1 MTTSEISEWALKQWS
16 CIPVQWRKR
25 ALLHSPT
32 SHPWSTA
39 LLFVIQILGIKERVC
54 SPQNGRHKETLTG
67 RIGCRASLW
76 HRYRTHCSLCERFNR
91 VRLAVFPPL
100 HTDTQTSPLC
110 WPSTARA
117 VSRSHTGWFRQHS
130 ATHETTKPE
139 RPVAARCTTPRNIY
153 TQGMLFV
160 SSAFFYAWTCLA
172 AWITICTWQAAC
184 RWYTVCRV
192 NSDNVSYSRI
202 CLGNNAL
209 PRGGCS
215 DPEPRMQIIQPP
227 HLFTSLS
234 TVSKLIHILQKGN
247 VWWWTYLCC
256 ASFFW
261 LGEHVSP
268 CQ

>member
-91 VRLAVFPPL
+91 VRLAVFPPASHGHTNITLVLTIYSQGRVQKPYWMVQATQCHTWNHETRAPSGGSVHHTPKYL
-100 HTDTQTSPLC
+100 HTGNVVCLIC
-110 WPSTARA
+110 
-117 VSRSHTGWFRQHS
+117 
-130 ATHETTKPE
+130 
-139 RPVAARCTTPRNIY
+139 
-153 TQGMLFV
+153 
-160 SSAFFYAWTCLA
+160 FFYAWTCLA